1 MFEESKVTPVALTQ
15 AQIEELPIS
24 AVLLDAEGD
33 LWRRRFGRWC
43 AYACDPLGLVDVTE
57 LAAFGPFT
65 VYVRS
70 PQPAP
75 PLDEASIRADERERI
90 AKHLESARIETW
102 NARTRAVSNWGRA
115 AAEVR
120 GRGEA

>member
-1 MFEESKVTPVALTQ
+1 MVEESKVTPVALTQ
-15 AQIEELPIS
+15 AQIEELPTS

-33 LWRRRFGRWC
+33 LWQRRFGRWC
-43 AYACDPLGLVDVTE
+43 AYACDPVDSQE

-90 AKHLESARIETW
+90 AKHLESARIATW

-120 GRGEA
+120 SLGEA